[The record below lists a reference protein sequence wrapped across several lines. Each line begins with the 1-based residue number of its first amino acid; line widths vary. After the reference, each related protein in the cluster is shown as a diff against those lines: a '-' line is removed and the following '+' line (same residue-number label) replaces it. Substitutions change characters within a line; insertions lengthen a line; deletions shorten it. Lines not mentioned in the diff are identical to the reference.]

1 MSTTGAF
8 GIPQQRIIRMDEVS
22 LAFLRVYATR
32 KVGKHGMLHWC
43 PPNGKEPDWRWY
55 QDNALLTRVGGYVQM
70 RLDLSQNCDPPRL
83 FVFERGTVTVAGSEM
98 ETWVPV
104 ACGGPM
110 GSVPP
115 MTGVAVFSATKDQ
128 LRDSP
133 ATLKKAEAWLAKQMS
148 DADLAKYD
156 FGKET
161 KTDE

>member
-1 MSTTGAF
+1 
-8 GIPQQRIIRMDEVS
+8 
-22 LAFLRVYATR
+22 
-32 KVGKHGMLHWC
+32 
-43 PPNGKEPDWRWY
+43 
-55 QDNALLTRVGGYVQM
+55 
-70 RLDLSQNCDPPRL
+70 
-83 FVFERGTVTVAGSEM
+83 VTVAGSEM

-128 LRDSP
+128 LRETGRARGRIARKINSGVTAEKQREAMRSTEASLGITLGARAQGLQPDGKTYVIFPQSEKA
-133 ATLKKAEAWLAKQMS
+133 ATRKKTEAWLAEQVS